1 MVHES
6 LVLHIGLH
14 CEIFHRMK
22 HCVQESRSMFSH
34 IFLAGQCSAL
44 LSHPPHSNI
53 LYSTPMKVYCPH
65 CGKSFKDNIQ
75 VQNHLNQPYSAC
87 LIHYNELIEIN
98 TGILKQREG
107 NPQSALSQPTTN
119 PDVEASGYGFHGEGT
134 QPDFEPMDVDVD
146 FSAEPVAA
154 PRTPTM
160 SAMASHPDIPPACHF
175 KERYPNA
182 SETYGAGSTFMD
194 VFDQDTHFAERK
206 LNIFYL
212 FASRDEWELASF
224 LLRSNLSLASMDKF
238 LKLTLVSW
246 FTFSH
251 NPVYTNIHRF
261 RTSAYHF
268 EMAKTLETEL
278 KCFLLVQPGRPWR
291 LQQLSLPKT
300 SSTSST
306 VTLSSV

>member
-1 MVHES
+1 
-6 LVLHIGLH
+6 
-14 CEIFHRMK
+14 MK
-22 HCVQESRSMFSH
+22 ILTERNIVSKKVEVY
-34 IFLAGQCSAL
+34 FLTYLAAQRSAL
-44 LSHPPHSNI
+44 LSHPSHSNI
-53 LYSTPMKVYCPH
+53 FYSTPMKVYCPR
-65 CGKSFKDNIQ
+65 CGKSFKDNIR

-87 LIHYNELIEIN
+87 LIHYNELLEIN

-119 PDVEASGYGFHGEGT
+119 PDVEASGYGSHGEGT

-160 SAMASHPDIPPACHF
+160 SEMASHPDIPPACHF

-206 LNIFYL
+206 LNIFYP

-246 FTFSH
+246 YTFSH

-261 RTSAYHF
+261 RTLAYHF
-268 EMAKTLETEL
+268 EMAKILETEL

-291 LQQLSLPKT
+291 LQQSSLPKT
-300 SSTSST
+300 NSTSST